1 MEPPAISVG
10 FIHEMM
16 PNLLADIAIATSSI
30 SLQGPGANKLN
41 LEDDGSKNA
50 ALIAAT

>member
-10 FIHEMM
+10 FIHEMI

-30 SLQGPGANKLN
+30 SLHGAAANKLN
-41 LEDDGSKNA
+41 LEADGSKNA